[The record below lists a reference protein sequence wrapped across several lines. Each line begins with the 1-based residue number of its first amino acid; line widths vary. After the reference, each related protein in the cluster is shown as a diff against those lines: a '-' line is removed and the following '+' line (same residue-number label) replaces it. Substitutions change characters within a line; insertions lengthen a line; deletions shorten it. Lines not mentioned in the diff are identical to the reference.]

1 MYFKDKI
8 IWIIGASSGIGAA
21 LAKQLAKQHARL
33 ILTGRNIEALPA
45 IQKEC
50 VLSTKYCSLLA
61 ADITEES
68 AVTFIAEQAR
78 KCYGRLDVVIFS
90 AGVSQ
95 RSLAID
101 TPVEIDRKLMEINFF
116 APVVISKQLLPIF
129 KDQQSGHIVIIGSM
143 AGLMGFPMR
152 TGYAAAKHALMGYFE
167 TLQVEH
173 SLKDFHITIVN
184 PGRIYT
190 NISMA
195 AITADGSPHNKM
207 DTGQLEGIPVEECAD
222 KILGGIRKKK
232 KHLLIAKGEKL
243 LYWIKWFYPSL
254 YYKIARKKGLN

>member
-33 ILTGRNIEALPA
+33 ILTGRNIEALLA

-50 VLSTKYCSLLA
+50 LLSTKYCRMLA
-61 ADITEES
+61 ADITDETS
-68 AVTFIAEQAR
+68 VTFIGEQACKR
-78 KCYGRLDVVIFS
+78 YGRLDVVIFS

-95 RSLAID
+95 RSLAIN

-116 APVVISKQLLPIF
+116 APVIITKQLLPIF

-173 SLKDFHITIVN
+173 SLKDFYITIVN
-184 PGRIYT
+184 PGRINT
-190 NISMA
+190 NISMS
-195 AITADGSPHNKM
+195 AITANGSPHNKM

-232 KHLLIAKGEKL
+232 KHLLIARGEKF
-243 LYWIKWFYPSL
+243 LYWIKWFYPAM
-254 YYKIARKKGLN
+254 YYKIARKKGLH